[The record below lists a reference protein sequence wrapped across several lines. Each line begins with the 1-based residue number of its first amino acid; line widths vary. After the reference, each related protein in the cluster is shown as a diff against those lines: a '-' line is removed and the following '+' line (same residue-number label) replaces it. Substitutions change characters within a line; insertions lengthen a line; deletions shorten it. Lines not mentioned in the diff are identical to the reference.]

1 LPQFFSQSDTTR
13 GILDRMEIEYDAGYQ
28 VGLIFEPGHE
38 NDSWPYPVEDHNFS
52 AVPISTHLLSGEL
65 VPLSDRFAKEVLDL
79 SGQEWGDLLFSEF
92 DECVERGD
100 PMVVILSNVVTGQDD
115 GYMEA
120 YRNFIDRAR
129 SEGASFVST
138 LKLVEMA
145 RSRAS

>member
-1 LPQFFSQSDTTR
+1 MPQSSCQSDTTR

-38 NDSWPYPVEDHNFS
+38 NDPWPIQWRITTSQPS
-52 AVPISTHLLSGEL
+52 ISTHLFSGEL

-100 PMVVILSNVVTGQDD
+100 PMVVIFTNVVSGRDD